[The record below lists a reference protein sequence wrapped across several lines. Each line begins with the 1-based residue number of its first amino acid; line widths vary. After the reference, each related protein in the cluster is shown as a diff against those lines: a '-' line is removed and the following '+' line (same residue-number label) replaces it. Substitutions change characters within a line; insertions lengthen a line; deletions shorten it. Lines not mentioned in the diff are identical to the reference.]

1 MFVTGANDCNDAR
14 LLLAAALQDVTHTT
28 TLGCRL
34 PPRITYRRLE
44 AELEKRVSL
53 YHAGAGIVFRRPS
66 IYLNYL
72 NYC

>member
-14 LLLAAALQDVTHTT
+14 LLLAAALQDVTHTN

-44 AELEKRVSL
+44 AELERRLLL
-53 YHAGAGIVFRRPS
+53 YHVGAGIIFRRPS
-66 IYLNYL
+66 ICLSYLNYS
-72 NYC
+72 